1 MKKLVLAGIY
11 LTGIKYYVSLLQKVA
26 STAGSQFNLFSMAAK
41 KLSL

>member
-11 LTGIKYYVSLLQKVA
+11 LTGIYHYVNLCKMVA
-26 STAGSQFNLFSMAAK
+26 CNQFNLFSMAAK